1 MVNSIENMPHFGAI
15 DESLEEE
22 EALLMRARLHVRGG
36 WIRFS
41 EGRTRDAIA
50 AIYDALSSSMQIF
63 SIPNTSGRILKIA
76 EGEDT
81 SDDLVLFRILKRS
94 GVFDDSVK
102 LEDFTYIAQSM
113 DDALENRLADFD
125 ETRFVETTNRLFIQ
139 LGVLPYDVCSL
150 PDSVTL

>member
-1 MVNSIENMPHFGAI
+1 MPHFGVV

-41 EGRTRDAIA
+41 EGRPEDAIA

-63 SIPNTSGRILKIA
+63 SKSNATDRGLNIA
-76 EGEDT
+76 EGEDP
-81 SDDLVLFRILKRS
+81 SDDLALFKILKRS
-94 GVFDDSVK
+94 GVFDGSVS
-102 LEDFTYIAQSM
+102 LEDFTYIAQSL
-113 DDALENRLADFD
+113 DAALENRLAGFD
-125 ETRFVETTNRLFIQ
+125 ETRFVETTNRLLIQ
-139 LGVLPYDVCSL
+139 LGVLPFDTCAL